1 MIKKIILLL
10 VIGGL
15 LSCNSS
21 EKEAKQKNT
30 EEKKVQKAPA
40 KSPELMQ
47 SISRGEVIYN
57 DLCITCHMANGKG
70 VPKAFPPLAKSDYL
84 EKKQI
89 ESIRSI
95 KYGQKGEI
103 VVNGITYNSV
113 MAPLGLEDDEV
124 ADVMNYI
131 NNAWGNEYGSYVSKE
146 QVSKIEP

>member
-21 EKEAKQKNT
+21 EKESKQDSP
-30 EEKKVQKAPA
+30 KKEDVKKAPA
-40 KSPELMQ
+40 KSPELTQ
-47 SISRGEVIYN
+47 SISRGEEIYM
-57 DLCITCHMANGKG
+57 DLCITCHMADGKG

-84 EKKQI
+84 EKKQL
-89 ESIRSI
+89 ESIKSI

-103 VVNGITYNSV
+103 VVNGVTYNSV

-131 NNAWGNEYGSYVSKE
+131 NNAWGNEFGSYVSKE